1 MKRITA
7 IIKPFKLDDVRAALV
22 GCDVQGVT
30 VTEVRGIGRALADDE
45 QYRGSEQ
52 PFPLSP
58 RLKLDVVVTDDDAM
72 RVADAIVQAAQ
83 TGATGDGKLFMAD
96 VGQAFRIRTGEMN
109 ETAL

>member
-7 IIKPFKLDDVRAALV
+7 IIKPFRLDDVRSALM
-22 GCDVQGVT
+22 GCDVQGMT
-30 VTEVRGIGRALADDE
+30 VTEVRGIGRALAEDE
-45 QYRGSEQ
+45 QYRGAEQ

-58 RLKLDVVVTDDDAM
+58 RLKLEIVVDDADAM

-83 TGATGDGKLFMAD
+83 TGSTGDGKLFMAD
-96 VGQAFRIRTGEMN
+96 VGQAIRIRTGEVN